1 MVDSPLPDDI
11 ITLIKEHAH
20 REIPKESC
28 GVVLI
33 RKGRRSYVECTNIA
47 ELDCFK
53 IDPVQFAKLQLS
65 GDIEYVVHS
74 HTSGNKPSE
83 HDISACSALKLPYLI
98 YYCETDTYSINYHEG
113 YNKLLGRD
121 YLYGKQDCFEA
132 ARDWFLVHGIIV
144 PARKKWID
152 NDQDMNYN
160 YMENEVLDWPLEQ
173 VKTPIYGDVLL
184 LSVLSKK
191 PNHIAIYLE
200 NDMIFHHAVNRLS
213 CRENMYPFWA
223 ENIYGIYRYANIPIQ
238 KIRF

>member
-33 RKGRRSYVECTNIA
+33 RKGRRSYVECTNVA

-53 IDPVQFAKLQLS
+53 IDPVQFARLQLS

-74 HTSGNKPSE
+74 HTSGNKPSD
-83 HDISACSALKLPYLI
+83 HDVSACAALKLPYLI
-98 YYCETDTYSINYHEG
+98 YYCETDTYEVLLK
-113 YNKLLGRD
+113 NKLIGRD
-121 YLYGKQDCFEA
+121 YEFGKQDCFEA
-132 ARDWFLVHGIIV
+132 ARDWFLVHGVYMPPRRNWLDNWNQLGYNYI
-144 PARKKWID
+144 
-152 NDQDMNYN
+152 NDQ
-160 YMENEVLDWPLEQ
+160 VLDWP
-173 VKTPIYGDVLL
+173 VKPVKSPRYGDILTLAVLEEN
-184 LSVLSKK
+184 

-223 ENIYGIYRYANIPIQ
+223 ENIHGIYRYADSDIKRVPW
-238 KIRF
+238 